1 MVDKRFFTRAFVGAM
16 MSVTVAGAAV
26 AQSMTMPFGGSSTM
40 SDDEKA
46 KKAEQ
51 EKAYQSSL
59 RKIPDQKAKSDP
71 WGNVRGSDTGTTN
84 KNQSSSK

>member
-1 MVDKRFFTRAFVGAM
+1 MVDKRFFTRALAGAM
-16 MSVTVAGAAV
+16 MSVAVTSAAA
-26 AQSMTMPFGGSSTM
+26 AQSFNMPFGASSTM

-51 EKAYQSSL
+51 ENAYQSSL
-59 RKIPDQKAKSDP
+59 RKIPDQKAKADP
-71 WGNVRGSDTGTTN
+71 WGNVRGSDTTN